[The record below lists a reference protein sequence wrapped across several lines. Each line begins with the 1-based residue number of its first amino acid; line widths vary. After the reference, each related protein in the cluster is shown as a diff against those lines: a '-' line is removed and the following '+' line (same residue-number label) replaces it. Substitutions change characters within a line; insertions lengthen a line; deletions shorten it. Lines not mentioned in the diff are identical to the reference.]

1 MGQSSTLPSI
11 PSAPHAWLDAQCL
24 CQASPACLI
33 LLLRMYQTGSLAE
46 LNKRSSLHRSQ
57 RSDFDL

>member
-1 MGQSSTLPSI
+1 MRQSSTLPSI
-11 PSAPHAWLDAQCL
+11 PSAPHTWLDAKCL
-24 CQASPACLI
+24 CQVSTACLM

-57 RSDFDL
+57 WSDCDL